1 MIICLDITEVDT
13 EAVELM
19 QWKQYAKRKSGVSRT
34 LAVCLPPQ
42 RPGPQAQPFSR
53 IQAAP

>member
-1 MIICLDITEVDT
+1 MIICLDIIEVDR

-34 LAVCLPPQ
+34 LAVCLPGQ
-42 RPGPQAQPFSR
+42 CPGPQAQPFSR